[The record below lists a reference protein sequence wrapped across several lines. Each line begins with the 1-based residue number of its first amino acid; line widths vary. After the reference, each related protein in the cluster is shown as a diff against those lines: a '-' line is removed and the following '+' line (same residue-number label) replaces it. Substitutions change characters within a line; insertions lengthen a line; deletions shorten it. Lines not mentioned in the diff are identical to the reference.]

1 MIPELSSLARS
12 VGADELRGVTEPKAP
27 ALGSRLAAPRILAAA
42 IACVFLSQW
51 GIVVGTLVGWKASAS
66 MMGLPTETFFLMMVR
81 MVWLRDVVGLIIKG
95 LLFGTLPA
103 AICCHEAFREAAR
116 AEEAVPAAGGLHADA
131 GVPLAIP
138 VLRATCFG
146 IVAILIVNASWFILV
161 YHAVPFY
168 GPTLLKPPGL

>member
-1 MIPELSSLARS
+1 
-12 VGADELRGVTEPKAP
+12 
-27 ALGSRLAAPRILAAA
+27 
-42 IACVFLSQW
+42 
-51 GIVVGTLVGWKASAS
+51 

-95 LLFGTLPA
+95 LLFGTLPC
-103 AICCHEAFREAAR
+103 AICCYEAFREAAR
-116 AEEAVPAAGGLHADA
+116 EEEIVPVAGLLQADA
-131 GVPLAIP
+131 GAPLATS